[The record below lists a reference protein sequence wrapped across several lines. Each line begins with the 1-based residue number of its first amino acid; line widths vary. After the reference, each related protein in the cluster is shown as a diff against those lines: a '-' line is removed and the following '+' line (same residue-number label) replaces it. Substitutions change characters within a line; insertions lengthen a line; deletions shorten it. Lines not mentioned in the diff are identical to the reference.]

1 MNRKKI
7 IIFSAIVI
15 ISTCICVASVCIWL
29 ILRNKDANKMRKVDY
44 ASITFEVVDDSFSA
58 EDFKNTVNI
67 IERRAYELDSNAIV
81 LKDGTNRV
89 IVKVPCNS
97 EAIYM
102 LEEIGKKGE
111 IQFITDLGN
120 AQKEKVWLDGNCI
133 KKAKASIYTAETG
146 KTEYILSLEFTEYAK
161 EKFAEAT
168 AENIGKVMY
177 IVYNGE
183 VISQPVITQKISG
196 GEVTINGMNTLEE
209 AEELASILT
218 IGTLKL
224 ELKVVSKDE
233 GEENDKEK

>member
-1 MNRKKI
+1 MNRKKL

-58 EDFKNTVNI
+58 EDFKDTVNI
-67 IERRAYELDSNAIV
+67 IERRAYELDSNAVV
-81 LKDGTNRV
+81 LKEGDNRM

-146 KTEYILSLEFTEYAK
+146 KTEYIISIEFNEDAVDK
-161 EKFAEAT
+161 LAEAT
-168 AENIGKVMY
+168 DNNIGKMMY
-177 IVYNGE
+177 IVYDGE
-183 VISQPVITQKISG
+183 IISQPFIQQKITG
-196 GEVTINGMNTLEE
+196 GQVVINGIDTYEE
-209 AEELASILT
+209 AEQLASLFT

-224 ELKVVSKDE
+224 ELKVVSKEE